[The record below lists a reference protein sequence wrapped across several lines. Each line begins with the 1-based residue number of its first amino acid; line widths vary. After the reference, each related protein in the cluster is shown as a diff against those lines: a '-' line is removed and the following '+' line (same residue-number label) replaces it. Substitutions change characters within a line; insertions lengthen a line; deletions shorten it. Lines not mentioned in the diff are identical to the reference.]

1 MDKSASAYEVHMQP
15 KSRVFAFFGFI
26 SPIVFH
32 NLLCG
37 ALILFDQFGVTFN
50 RKREIN

>member
-15 KSRVFAFFGFI
+15 KLEFLRFSVLFLPLFSIIF
-26 SPIVFH
+26 
-32 NLLCG
+32 LCG